1 MVTLPTAPLCKR
13 GRITASVKSGQT
25 HTDVQLSKSLYIR
38 LSPGT
43 YSFTLTSSNTPPVQ
57 SDSQAS
63 AADKTSPGCTI
74 NVTVYNAGESL
85 VLDHYE
91 SCYSHSLG
99 AKSVQSFSYF
109 PIM

>member
-1 MVTLPTAPLCKR
+1 MVTSPAAPLCKR
-13 GRITASVKSGQT
+13 GRITASVKRGQT
-25 HTDVQLSKSLYIR
+25 HTDVQLSLSLYIR

-57 SDSQAS
+57 SDSQTS
-63 AADKTSPGCTI
+63 VADKTSQGCTI

-85 VLDHYE
+85 VLDHDE
-91 SCYSHSLG
+91 SCYSYSLG
-99 AKSVQSFSYF
+99 VKTVQNFSYF